1 MALALRRRQ
10 APHRNAI
17 ENNVERAQAET
28 RLAAQAYLAWPI
40 ALYER
45 IAPRDG
51 ASNWYKVHLRQALW
65 FGNIAALGAFIA
77 FVWPLAASLL
87 IADVVATLWI
97 YGLALLIDIAYFVL
111 WLVLAMRYSR
121 RAARGELFTIPL
133 VARVTGTWS
142 RKP

>member
-1 MALALRRRQ
+1 
-10 APHRNAI
+10 
-17 ENNVERAQAET
+17 
-28 RLAAQAYLAWPI
+28 
-40 ALYER
+40 
-45 IAPRDG
+45 
-51 ASNWYKVHLRQALW
+51 VHLRQALW

-77 FVWPLAASLL
+77 FLWPLAASLL